1 MMLMPRKNFDL
12 LDDFF
17 DDPFFRREPVPTH
30 FNQLMK
36 TDIRENEN
44 TYIMDVDL
52 PGFEKENIKID
63 LENGYLN
70 IHAKMDNSK
79 NEDEKGKFI
88 KRERYFGE
96 CSRSFYVGEDIKEEE
111 IKASFNNGIL
121 TLEVPKKP
129 EEEKEAEKK
138 YIDIQ

>member
-44 TYIMDVDL
+44 SYIMDVDL

-79 NEDEKGKFI
+79 NEEEKGKFI

-111 IKASFNNGIL
+111 IKAAFNNGIL
-121 TLEVPKKP
+121 TLEVPKKN
-129 EEEKEAEKK
+129 EEEKEPEKK